1 MKETS
6 KDGRVWFEKKGTEI
20 QMGFTPQMLGELDDC
35 WHLLPAAS
43 NKQEI
48 RENQPLLSVETNDG
62 LFSVPTPVSGIIT
75 FFDNKAM
82 NFPQK
87 LTTDDVVCV
96 VKDAEEVRRQKAA
109 ADEELR
115 RALEA
120 HAAQIEQR
128 QLAELQRVEQPARPV
143 MGAWGQLEAMPVQRG
158 NAEAVNRL
166 NVGAFNDFF
175 DQQARNVRPEAPQ
188 QAPRPANPRRNRG

>member
-20 QMGFTPQMLGELDDC
+20 QIGFTANLLSELDDC

-120 HAAQIEQR
+120 HAAQVEQR
-128 QLAELQRVEQPARPV
+128 QQAERQRAAPARV
-143 MGAWGQLEAMPVQRG
+143 MPVDWNVG
-158 NAEAVNRL
+158 PIPVGAEAVNRL

-175 DQQARNVRPEAPQ
+175 ERNAPAPQ
-188 QAPRPANPRRNRG
+188 QAPRPAQPRRNRG

>member
-6 KDGRVWFEKKGTEI
+6 KDGRIWFEKKGTEVNI
-20 QMGFTPQMLGELDDC
+20 GFTSSLLSELDDC

-96 VKDAEEVRRQKAA
+96 VKDAEEVRKQKAA
-109 ADEELR
+109 ADDALR
-115 RALEA
+115 EALAA
-120 HAAQIEQR
+120 HAAAVEARMAADAQR
-128 QLAELQRVEQPARPV
+128 AQAQQPNRIRLGAWAEEGVAGGAQRVNPINNQP
-143 MGAWGQLEAMPVQRG
+143 L
-158 NAEAVNRL
+158 
-166 NVGAFNDFF
+166 FNDFF
-175 DQQARNVRPEAPQ
+175 DRAQQPVVRQDAP
-188 QAPRPANPRRNRG
+188 APRPANPRRNRG

>member
-6 KDGRVWFEKKGTEI
+6 KDGRIWFEKKGTEVNI
-20 QMGFTPQMLGELDDC
+20 GFTSALLGELDDC
-35 WHLLPAAS
+35 WHMLPAAS

-48 RENQPLLSVETNDG
+48 KENQPLLSVETNDG
-62 LFSVPTPVSGIIT
+62 LFSVATPVAGIIT

-96 VKDAEEVRRQKAA
+96 VKDAEEVRKQKAA

-120 HAAQIEQR
+120 HAAQVEQR
-128 QLAELQRVEQPARPV
+128 NAADRARMQQQAAEIQRWAQQAPMP
-143 MGAWGQLEAMPVQRG
+143 GA
-158 NAEAVNRL
+158 AEVVNRL
-166 NVGAFNDFF
+166 NPRVFNDFF
-175 DQQARNVRPEAPQ
+175 DRPQ
-188 QAPRPANPRRNRG
+188 QPVQQPAVRQAQNPRRNRG

>member
-6 KDGRVWFEKKGTEI
+6 KDGRIWFEKKGTEVQI
-20 QMGFTPQMLGELDDC
+20 GFTSNLLSELEDC

-43 NKQEI
+43 NKTEI
-48 RENQPLLSVETNDG
+48 KENQPLLSVETNDG

-96 VKDAEEVRRQKAA
+96 VTDAEEIKKKKQNDEDALRQLLQENNRRIEAEAQRLAQQAA
-109 ADEELR
+109 ADP
-115 RALEA
+115 A
-120 HAAQIEQR
+120 HQEGLVLGGAVRPNQI
-128 QLAELQRVEQPARPV
+128 RP
-143 MGAWGQLEAMPVQRG
+143 
-158 NAEAVNRL
+158 RL
-166 NVGAFNDFF
+166 FNDFF
-175 DQQARNVRPEAPQ
+175 EQPQPAPQ
-188 QAPRPANPRRNRG
+188 AVVQAPRNIRGRR

>member
-20 QMGFTPQMLGELDDC
+20 QIGFTANLLSELDDC

-48 RENQPLLSVETNDG
+48 RENQPLLSVETNEG

-96 VKDAEEVRRQKAA
+96 VKDAEEVRKQRAA

-120 HAAQIEQR
+120 HAAQVEQR
-128 QLAELQRVEQPARPV
+128 NAADRIRMQQQAVEIQGWAQQAPMPGAAEV
-143 MGAWGQLEAMPVQRG
+143 
-158 NAEAVNRL
+158 VNRL
-166 NVGAFNDFF
+166 NPRAFNDFF
-175 DQQARNVRPEAPQ
+175 DQPQ
-188 QAPRPANPRRNRG
+188 QPVARPANPRRNRG